1 MAISVQAIHGIEGSK
16 TIRLKGHLSGKDVF
30 MLIDLGSSHGF
41 INEETAKCISGWQA
55 LSTPAQVQIANGEV
69 LHCTH
74 QQLWG
79 IQGHSFST
87 TSKILPL
94 QGYDII
100 LGIDWLGSHS
110 PMEIHWVDR
119 WVKFT
124 QGSHQIK
131 LQGISPVVQ
140 LGPPV
145 SCAQL
150 QAMDK
155 ADSILYMVQVKTE
168 VVSSPTPEPPPLPP
182 ELLEVIHQY
191 PDLQTTRRTTPILA
205 GRSYYT
211 IT

>member
-1 MAISVQAIHGIEGSK
+1 
-16 TIRLKGHLSGKDVF
+16 
-30 MLIDLGSSHGF
+30 
-41 INEETAKCISGWQA
+41 
-55 LSTPAQVQIANGEV
+55 
-69 LHCTH
+69 
-74 QQLWG
+74 
-79 IQGHSFST
+79 
-87 TSKILPL
+87 
-94 QGYDII
+94 
-100 LGIDWLGSHS
+100 
-110 PMEIHWVDR
+110 MEIHWVDR